1 MEFKLDTTIFEDNTI
16 KQELFTVENDLPTKI
31 SSWIINTR
39 EESIRKALIDLGWTP
54 PGEKPPNKTLN
65 LT

>member
-1 MEFKLDTTIFEDNTI
+1 MEFKLDTTIFEDDSI
-16 KQELFTVENDLPTKI
+16 KQELLTIENDLPTRI

-39 EESIRKALIDLGWTP
+39 EKAIRKALIDLGWTP
-54 PGEKPPNKTLN
+54 PKETPNKTLN